1 MDFTLPSEIA
11 DLKDKL
17 LRSHAE
23 LDNFRRRT
31 QKEAADSLKYQ
42 ALPVI
47 RDLLPGL
54 DNLQRAI
61 DATEQSGDTQ
71 NLIQGVKMVAKQF
84 QDVLKGHSVE
94 ALVPDGQPFDPNLH
108 EALTQVPSAD
118 HDPMTVMQVVEP
130 GYQIHDRVIRPAK
143 VIVSCAPPEPAA
155 ADEPAAEN
163 EDSAEGD
170 V

>member
-1 MDFTLPSEIA
+1 MFMQ
-11 DLKDKL
+11 
-17 LRSHAE
+17 
-23 LDNFRRRT
+23 NRT
-31 QKEAADSLKYQ
+31 PNQTAMYFGSSVPMKPISSIGEA
-42 ALPVI
+42 
-47 RDLLPGL
+47 
-54 DNLQRAI
+54 
-61 DATEQSGDTQ
+61 
-71 NLIQGVKMVAKQF
+71 
-84 QDVLKGHSVE
+84 
-94 ALVPDGQPFDPNLH
+94 FDPNLH